1 MSFRDFG
8 RSLTVSGNFPD
19 QIDAVFS
26 AMRDDIQRLS
36 TPFGGSGHRFLLGYF
51 TLIILATALIV
62 LTAIFFENRRK
73 SILLPIFLVGLLFIL
88 FFVLPLGDMF
98 AGFVAVSGDASF
110 VVWYG
115 PQISFWGF
123 VIGAVALSLTL
134 VPVFH
139 EKKLKPDVAKVKIK
153 KRTLK
158 NHERS

>member
-73 SILLPIFLVGLLFIL
+73 SILLPIFFGWITLYFI
-88 FFVLPLGDMF
+88 FRF
-98 AGFVAVSGDASF
+98 ATWRHVR
-110 VVWYG
+110 W
-115 PQISFWGF
+115 ICCC
-123 VIGAVALSLTL
+123 
-134 VPVFH
+134 
-139 EKKLKPDVAKVKIK
+139 
-153 KRTLK
+153 
-158 NHERS
+158 